1 MTQAVSVVV
10 GAAVAGFFGG
20 PTGIMPILALQGA
33 GYVVAGV
40 LVLVRLGTRE
50 ASLDLSPTRS

>member
-1 MTQAVSVVV
+1 MVIGSTL
-10 GAAVAGFFGG
+10 AGLFGG
-20 PTGIMPILALQGA
+20 PSGIMPILALQGA

-40 LVLVRLGTRE
+40 LVLARLGSRQ